1 MQKRRKNRIPS
12 QNGSYREFPLF
23 ISAKH
28 GPKRT
33 INIRIHGRQPSC
45 RGSRMVRLARG
56 SGGVLWDNGD
66 RRKRPVQPWRDTVG
80 LRNRAWN
87 QNNLQVDLLRRN
99 SEAHGPSWGS
109 WAEVKMSC
117 WAPSPYITSCVAPR
131 TTSSSSFK
139 YPIKGPFR
147 LVLMCLPWYISAPN
161 IIGLCMLTHHTKKSY
176 LRDKK
181 WMNVCCFAIPS
192 RRSLYI
198 PLDFDKGNFNKYNFW
213 KIFPLTL
220 RPYSATRVAYRH
232 ARGAKISRDTRS
244 ISKGAINVMQRLYE
258 CLDA

>member
-1 MQKRRKNRIPS
+1 MRQWRQDERDPCNPGAIR
-12 QNGSYREFPLF
+12 
-23 ISAKH
+23 SASGIGLGIKTTF
-28 GPKRT
+28 KWT
-33 INIRIHGRQPSC
+33 SC
-45 RGSRMVRLARG
+45 EETAR
-56 SGGVLWDNGD
+56 
-66 RRKRPVQPWRDTVG
+66 PT
-80 LRNRAWN
+80 
-87 QNNLQVDLLRRN
+87 
-99 SEAHGPSWGS
+99 GPSWGS